1 MSLPRVPAFQPRPE
15 AERTEAKRAAL
26 EGSRVDVL
34 AKPLAPVY
42 GNEERRGGQQQQ
54 AGAQGDAEDQLAR
67 LLAGADSKQIRAW
80 AGNISANNARK
91 AREFFPDSSPL
102 KYIGPYASAA
112 TYHSL
117 TLSEVNRRRFGAYV
131 PWTPN
136 QGGDMTPLAGNRII
150 VAGEP
155 FSLRQGVVHA
165 EASLKAYIRGD
176 PRKEAKAYLQEQR
189 GRITKRRR
197 RKEGEEESGSV

>member
-1 MSLPRVPAFQPRPE
+1 MSLPRVPAFQQPQ

-26 EGSRVDVL
+26 EASRVDVL
-34 AKPLAPVY
+34 ANKQTAPIY
-42 GNEERRGGQQQQ
+42 GDEQKRGGQQQ
-54 AGAQGDAEDQLAR
+54 AGQGGGEAEDQLAR

-102 KYIGPYASAA
+102 KYIGQYATPA
-112 TYHSL
+112 TYHAL

-131 PWTPN
+131 PWTPS

-155 FSLRQGVVHA
+155 FSLKQGVVHA
-165 EASLKAYIRGD
+165 EAS
-176 PRKEAKAYLQEQR
+176 
-189 GRITKRRR
+189 
-197 RKEGEEESGSV
+197 